1 MKSEKLKIFEYEKSR
16 MKKKNQMVTMHAEV
30 AVTKMENGL
39 RYVQILPDNPR
50 VGMMEPFCGN
60 GRGQMLSNG
69 TFDFVQR
76 KRIRRKPEFKGPHI
90 SLSFGEDGMDRVVFV
105 TPSAQ
110 REELTT
116 LLPEE
121 IAMVIAYLK
130 EHLYHTKKSV

>member
-1 MKSEKLKIFEYEKSR
+1 MSKTNKT
-16 MKKKNQMVTMHAEV
+16 VTMQAEV

-39 RYVQILPDNPR
+39 NYLQVLPDDPR
-50 VGMMEPFCGN
+50 VGMTEPFCCRGK
-60 GRGQMLSNG
+60 GQMLSNG
-69 TFDFVQR
+69 TFDFVQT
-76 KRIRRKPEFKGPHI
+76 KRHRSKPEFKGPHI

-110 REELTT
+110 REEITT